1 MSEHTDTRKVS
12 NEFIQ
17 NVKKW
22 LEIDD
27 TIKEIRTKT
36 KLLTSEKK
44 DKEQYI
50 LDYLQSID
58 EKIIDVPNG
67 KLRKNVSK
75 TQAPFKKETIQQA
88 LVEITGD
95 INKATAMTEHIIKSR
110 PIVQRITLKRTKN
123 RQNDDNNNENQ

>member
-88 LVEITGD
+88 LAEITGD

-123 RQNDDNNNENQ
+123 RGGEVEN

>member
-1 MSEHTDTRKVS
+1 MADQSDKKKVS

-27 TIKEIRTKT
+27 TIKEIRVKT

-44 DKEQYI
+44 EKEQYI
-50 LDYLQSID
+50 LDYLQEID
-58 EKIIDVPNG
+58 EKVIDVPNG
-67 KLRKNVSK
+67 KLRRNVTKS
-75 TQAPFKKETIQQA
+75 QAPFKKETIQQA

-95 INKATAMTEHIIKSR
+95 LSKATALTEHIIKSR
-110 PIVQRITLKRTKN
+110 PIVQRINLKRTKA
-123 RQNDDNNNENQ
+123 RGEKSE

>member
-27 TIKEIRTKT
+27 TIKEIRTRT

-123 RQNDDNNNENQ
+123 RGGEVEN

>member
-1 MSEHTDTRKVS
+1 MSEQNDKKKVS
-12 NEFIQ
+12 PEFIQ

-44 DKEQYI
+44 EKEQFI
-50 LDYLQSID
+50 LDYLQEID
-58 EKIIDVPNG
+58 EKVIDVPNG
-67 KLRKNVSK
+67 KLRRNITK

-95 INKATAMTEHIIKSR
+95 LNKATALTEHIIKSR
-110 PIVQRITLKRTKN
+110 PIVQRVNLKRTKL
-123 RQNDDNNNENQ
+123 RGESSE

>member
-123 RQNDDNNNENQ
+123 RGGEVEN